1 MHRNVGWAPSHVPCD
16 PPRDHRGRCQDG
28 PISCL
33 PSRPGPRSHGAVTAQ
48 WGRSAGIRYTR
59 KAYSIRPRRRRSARA
74 QVQPRRTQEARAH
87 ACRLGRDPPMPYTGT
102 RFSLGGRERRPSE
115 EGLAPAR
122 CVSPVDE
129 TRPGLDP
136 FYGACHIHRDT
147 PEADRG
153 SRTSDRV
160 GLNPFY
166 GACYIHRDTPEAERG
181 STTSDAEEPHSSSGL
196 SP

>member
-1 MHRNVGWAPSHVPCD
+1 MPRWPDFLPAFEAG
-16 PPRDHRGRCQDG
+16 PPE
-28 PISCL
+28 
-33 PSRPGPRSHGAVTAQ
+33 SRRSHGAVGPVRWNPLHEKGLFYSPQAPEV
-48 WGRSAGIRYTR
+48 RSGPGAAAPHPAGLRQRLQTR
-59 KAYSIRPRRRRSARA
+59 TRPAPA
-74 QVQPRRTQEARAH
+74 LH
-87 ACRLGRDPPMPYTGT
+87 RDT
-102 RFSLGGRERRPSE
+102 LLARRPSE
-115 EGLAPAR
+115 KGLAPAR

-129 TRPGLDP
+129 TRPCLDP

-196 SP
+196 AP